1 MQASIWWGSWGL
13 RADLV
18 LGLVIPSYIPGESA
32 YSWVTQY
39 FVHSA
44 YSDRNR
50 FCDRL
55 FHHPAIRLHPSL
67 PGHIEV
73 TAQAAGVDPQY
84 LLHHGSAFPLFAL
97 TLNNKQQVHALAAAM
112 LGEGRGLMA
121 LSGQA
126 ASKLTFGGAC
136 LKLCPI
142 CLLEDEQ
149 VVGGGYWHTAHQLYG
164 VTACAKHM
172 LRLHT
177 LATGS
182 GGIDR
187 RLLLPDPTM
196 PYEPARP
203 SEQEVYLSA
212 FIAGLHR
219 YLCVQSP
226 VRSPAEHYRRW
237 LGQQGYLTR
246 HGHLRYHALRQDMS
260 QFWQGLFTGT
270 APTVPLGLASYR
282 YVSGLVH
289 GDHNYHYLKHVI
301 LMAFVSRSPAEFFS
315 VEDQYVMQEPT
326 SLPSEGR
333 PSEQTVLRL
342 LAEQTSMRQ
351 IARQTGY
358 SVGYIKQLALRHNHP
373 VEHRAQRITAA
384 VARGIWRQAFMG
396 VSRQQIAHCHGVSV
410 GAVEAIIQSH
420 QGLSDWR
427 RHLGSVRKLREHRD
441 TLTTY
446 LTQHVDASRGG
457 IEQAC
462 RTAFSW
468 LYRHDRSW
476 LYQQLP
482 APKQSVYHPSVDWAQ
497 RDRALVA
504 QLEQLDG
511 EARSLSA
518 LERALG
524 RPDWLRKYKARL
536 PLSYAL
542 AVRLVA
548 AYAAQH
554 PRP

>member
-1 MQASIWWGSWGL
+1 MLGS
-13 RADLV
+13 
-18 LGLVIPSYIPGESA
+18 VIPAYIPGESA
-32 YSWVTQY
+32 YSWVSQY
-39 FVHSA
+39 FVQSA

-50 FCDRL
+50 VCDRL

-67 PGHIEV
+67 PGHIEA

-84 LLHHGSAFPLFAL
+84 LLHHGTGFPLYAL
-97 TLNNKQQVHALAAAM
+97 TLIDKLQVDTLASAM
-112 LGEGRGLMA
+112 LGEGQGLMA

-126 ASKLTFGGAC
+126 ASKLAFGGVCLKWCPAC
-136 LKLCPI
+136 LR
-142 CLLEDEQ
+142 EDEQ
-149 VVGGGYWHTAHQLYG
+149 DVGCGYWHTAHQLYG
-164 VTACAKHM
+164 VTACVKHA
-172 LRLHT
+172 LRLQT
-177 LATGS
+177 LAAS
-182 GGIDR
+182 AGGIDR
-187 RLLLPDPTM
+187 QLLLPDPEI
-196 PYEPARP
+196 PCEPSRP
-203 SEQEVYLSA
+203 SEQEINLSTYITA
-212 FIAGLHR
+212 LHR

-226 VRSPAEHYRRW
+226 TESLAELYQRW
-237 LGQQGYLTR
+237 LGQQGYLTAR
-246 HGHLRYHALRQDMS
+246 GHLRS
-260 QFWQGLFTGT
+260 QPLLQAMTEFWQGLFADIT
-270 APTVPLGLASYR
+270 PIVPPGLANYR

-289 GDHNYHYLKHVI
+289 GDRSHHYLKHVM

-315 VEDQYVMQEPT
+315 IEVQQVLPVPPACDAQAVE
-326 SLPSEGR
+326 R
-333 PSEQTVLRL
+333 AVLRW
-342 LAEQTSMRQ
+342 LAEPLSMRQ
-351 IARQTGY
+351 VARQTGY

-446 LTQHVDASRGG
+446 LAQHVDASRGG

-482 APKQSVYHPSVDWAQ
+482 APKQSVYHPSVDWVR

-554 PRP
+554 PKP

>member
-1 MQASIWWGSWGL
+1 MLGS
-13 RADLV
+13 
-18 LGLVIPSYIPGESA
+18 VIPAYIPGESA
-32 YSWVTQY
+32 YSWVSQY
-39 FVHSA
+39 FVQSA

-50 FCDRL
+50 VCDRL

-67 PGHIEV
+67 PGHIEA

-84 LLHHGSAFPLFAL
+84 LLHHGTGFPLYAL
-97 TLNNKQQVHALAAAM
+97 TLRDKLQVDTLASAM
-112 LGEGRGLMA
+112 LGEGQGLMA

-126 ASKLTFGGAC
+126 ASKLAFGGVCLKWCPAC
-136 LKLCPI
+136 LR
-142 CLLEDEQ
+142 EDEQ
-149 VVGGGYWHTAHQLYG
+149 DVGCGYWHTAHQLYG
-164 VTACAKHM
+164 VTACTKHA
-172 LRLHT
+172 LRLQT
-177 LATGS
+177 LAAS
-182 GGIDR
+182 AGGIDR
-187 RLLLPDPTM
+187 QLLLPDPEI
-196 PYEPARP
+196 PCEPSRP
-203 SEQEVYLSA
+203 SEQEINLSTYITA
-212 FIAGLHR
+212 LHR

-226 VRSPAEHYRRW
+226 TESLAELYQRW
-237 LGQQGYLTR
+237 LGQQGYLTAR
-246 HGHLRYHALRQDMS
+246 GHLRS
-260 QFWQGLFTGT
+260 QPLLQAMTEFWQGLFADIT
-270 APTVPLGLASYR
+270 PIVPPGLANYR

-289 GDHNYHYLKHVI
+289 GDRSHHYLKHVM

-315 VEDQYVMQEPT
+315 IEVQQVLPVPPARDAQAVE
-326 SLPSEGR
+326 R
-333 PSEQTVLRL
+333 AVLRW
-342 LAEQTSMRQ
+342 LAEPLSMRQ
-351 IARQTGY
+351 VARQTGY

-482 APKQSVYHPSVDWAQ
+482 APKQSVYHPSVDWVR

-554 PRP
+554 PKP

>member
-1 MQASIWWGSWGL
+1 MLGS
-13 RADLV
+13 
-18 LGLVIPSYIPGESA
+18 VIPAYIPGESA
-32 YSWVTQY
+32 YSWVSQY
-39 FVHSA
+39 FVQSA

-50 FCDRL
+50 VCDRL

-67 PGHIEV
+67 PGHIEA

-84 LLHHGSAFPLFAL
+84 LLHHGTGFPLYAL
-97 TLNNKQQVHALAAAM
+97 TLRDKLQVDTLASAM
-112 LGEGRGLMA
+112 LGEGQGLMA

-126 ASKLTFGGAC
+126 ASKLAFGGVCLKWCPAC
-136 LKLCPI
+136 LR
-142 CLLEDEQ
+142 EDEQ
-149 VVGGGYWHTAHQLYG
+149 DVGCGYWHTAHQLYG
-164 VTACAKHM
+164 VTACTKHA
-172 LRLHT
+172 LRLQT
-177 LATGS
+177 LAAS
-182 GGIDR
+182 AGGIDR
-187 RLLLPDPTM
+187 QLLLPDPEI
-196 PYEPARP
+196 PCEQSRP
-203 SEQEVYLSA
+203 SEQEINLSTYITA
-212 FIAGLHR
+212 LHR

-226 VRSPAEHYRRW
+226 TESLAELYQRW
-237 LGQQGYLTR
+237 LGQQGYLTAR
-246 HGHLRYHALRQDMS
+246 GHLRS
-260 QFWQGLFTGT
+260 QPLLQAMTEFWQGLFADIT
-270 APTVPLGLASYR
+270 PIVPPGLANYR

-289 GDHNYHYLKHVI
+289 GDRSHHYLKHVM

-315 VEDQYVMQEPT
+315 IEVQQVLPVPPARDAQAVE
-326 SLPSEGR
+326 R
-333 PSEQTVLRL
+333 AVLRW
-342 LAEQTSMRQ
+342 LAEPLSMRQ
-351 IARQTGY
+351 VARQTGY

-373 VEHRAQRITAA
+373 VEHRIQRITAA
-384 VARGIWRQAFMG
+384 VAQGIWRQAFMG

-446 LTQHVDASRGG
+446 LAQHVDASRGG

-482 APKQSVYHPSVDWAQ
+482 APKRAVHHPSVDWAQ
-497 RDRALVA
+497 RDLELAARLGQLAA
-504 QLEQLDG
+504 Q
-511 EARSLSA
+511 ARSLSA

-524 RPDWLRKYKARL
+524 KPDWLRKYKARL

-554 PRP
+554 AKP

>member
-1 MQASIWWGSWGL
+1 MLGS
-13 RADLV
+13 
-18 LGLVIPSYIPGESA
+18 VIPAYIPGESA
-32 YSWVTQY
+32 YSWVSQY
-39 FVHSA
+39 FVQSA

-50 FCDRL
+50 VCDRL

-67 PGHIEV
+67 PGHIEA

-84 LLHHGSAFPLFAL
+84 LLHHGTGFPLYAL
-97 TLNNKQQVHALAAAM
+97 TLRDKLQVDTLASAM
-112 LGEGRGLMA
+112 LGEGQGLMA

-126 ASKLTFGGAC
+126 ASKLAFGGVCLKWCPAC
-136 LKLCPI
+136 LR
-142 CLLEDEQ
+142 EDEQ
-149 VVGGGYWHTAHQLYG
+149 DVGCGYWHTAHQLYG
-164 VTACAKHM
+164 VTACTKHA
-172 LRLHT
+172 LRLQT
-177 LATGS
+177 LAAS
-182 GGIDR
+182 AGGIDR
-187 RLLLPDPTM
+187 QLLLPDPEI
-196 PYEPARP
+196 PCEQSRP
-203 SEQEVYLSA
+203 SEQEINLSTYITA
-212 FIAGLHR
+212 LHR

-226 VRSPAEHYRRW
+226 TESLAELYQRW
-237 LGQQGYLTR
+237 LGQQGYLTAR
-246 HGHLRYHALRQDMS
+246 GHLRS
-260 QFWQGLFTGT
+260 QPLLQAMTEFWQALFADIT
-270 APTVPLGLASYR
+270 PIVPPGLANYR

-289 GDHNYHYLKHVI
+289 GDRSHHYLKHVM

-315 VEDQYVMQEPT
+315 IEAQQV
-326 SLPSEGR
+326 LPVPPARDAQAAER
-333 PSEQTVLRL
+333 AVLRW
-342 LAEQTSMRQ
+342 LAEPLSMRQ
-351 IARQTGY
+351 IARHTGY

-427 RHLGSVRKLREHRD
+427 RHLGRVRKLREHRD

-446 LTQHVDASRGG
+446 LAQHVHASRGV

-468 LYRHDRSW
+468 LYQHDRVW

-482 APKQSVYHPSVDWAQ
+482 APKRAVHHPSVDWAQ
-497 RDRALVA
+497 RDLELAARLGQLAA
-504 QLEQLDG
+504 Q
-511 EARSLSA
+511 ARSLSA

-524 RPDWLRKYKARL
+524 KPDWLRKYKARL

-554 PRP
+554 AKP

>member
-1 MQASIWWGSWGL
+1 MLGS
-13 RADLV
+13 
-18 LGLVIPSYIPGESA
+18 VIPAYIPGESA
-32 YSWVTQY
+32 YSWVSQY
-39 FVHSA
+39 FVQSA

-50 FCDRL
+50 VCDRL

-67 PGHIEV
+67 PGHIEA

-84 LLHHGSAFPLFAL
+84 LLHHGTGFPLYAL
-97 TLNNKQQVHALAAAM
+97 TLRDKLQVDTLASAM
-112 LGEGRGLMA
+112 LGEGQGLMA

-126 ASKLTFGGAC
+126 ASKLAFGGVCLKWCPAC
-136 LKLCPI
+136 LR
-142 CLLEDEQ
+142 EDEQ
-149 VVGGGYWHTAHQLYG
+149 DVGCGYWHTAHQLYG
-164 VTACAKHM
+164 VTACTKHA
-172 LRLHT
+172 LRLQT
-177 LATGS
+177 LAAS
-182 GGIDR
+182 AGGIDR
-187 RLLLPDPTM
+187 QLLLPDPEI
-196 PYEPARP
+196 PCEQSRP
-203 SEQEVYLSA
+203 SEQEINLSTYITA
-212 FIAGLHR
+212 LHR

-226 VRSPAEHYRRW
+226 TESLAELYQRW
-237 LGQQGYLTR
+237 LGQQGYLTAR
-246 HGHLRYHALRQDMS
+246 GHLRS
-260 QFWQGLFTGT
+260 QPLLQAMTEFWQGLFADIT
-270 APTVPLGLASYR
+270 PIVPPGLANYR

-289 GDHNYHYLKHVI
+289 GDRSHHYLKHVM

-315 VEDQYVMQEPT
+315 IEVQQVLPVPPARDAQAVE
-326 SLPSEGR
+326 R
-333 PSEQTVLRL
+333 AVLRW
-342 LAEQTSMRQ
+342 LAEPLSMRQ
-351 IARQTGY
+351 VARQTGY
-358 SVGYIKQLALRHNHP
+358 SVGYIRQLALRHNHP

-446 LTQHVDASRGG
+446 LAQHVDASRGG

-554 PRP
+554 PKP

>member
-1 MQASIWWGSWGL
+1 MLTSVS
-13 RADLV
+13 
-18 LGLVIPSYIPGESA
+18 PTYIPGESA
-32 YSWVTQY
+32 YSWVSQC

-50 FCDRL
+50 FCERL
-55 FHHPAIRLHPSL
+55 FHRPAIRLHPVL

-84 LLHHGSAFPLFAL
+84 LLHYGTGFPLYAFAL
-97 TLNNKQQVHALAAAM
+97 DEQSQVHALAAAM
-112 LGEGRGLMA
+112 LGEGRGIIA

-126 ASKLTFGGAC
+126 ASKLHFGGVCLKWCPAC
-136 LKLCPI
+136 LRG
-142 CLLEDEQ
+142 DEQ
-149 VVGGGYWHTAHQLYG
+149 VVGCGYWHTAHQLYG
-164 VTACAKHM
+164 VTACETHQ

-177 LATGS
+177 LVAGA

-187 RLLLPDPTM
+187 RLFLPDPAI
-196 PYEPARP
+196 PCEPSRP
-203 SEQEVYLSA
+203 SAHEIYLSA
-212 FIAGLHR
+212 YITALHR
-219 YLCVQSP
+219 HLCVQSP
-226 VRSPAEHYRRW
+226 TESLAELYQRW
-237 LGQQGYLTR
+237 LGQQGYLTAR
-246 HGHLRYHALRQDMS
+246 GHLRSQALLQAMTE
-260 QFWQGLFTGT
+260 FWQGLFADIT
-270 APTVPLGLASYR
+270 PIVPPGLANYR

-289 GDHNYHYLKHVI
+289 GDRSHHYLKHVM

-315 VEDQYVMQEPT
+315 IEVQQVLPVPPARDAQAVE
-326 SLPSEGR
+326 R
-333 PSEQTVLRL
+333 AVLRW
-342 LAEQTSMRQ
+342 LAEPLSMRQ
-351 IARQTGY
+351 IARHTGY

-373 VEHRAQRITAA
+373 VEHRIQRITAA
-384 VARGIWRQAFMG
+384 VAQGIWRQAFMG

-427 RHLGSVRKLREHRD
+427 RHLGRVRKLREHRD

-446 LTQHVDASRGG
+446 LAQHVHASRGV

-468 LYRHDRSW
+468 LYQHDRVW

-482 APKQSVYHPSVDWAQ
+482 APKRAVHHPSVDWAQ
-497 RDRALVA
+497 RDLELAARLGQLAA
-504 QLEQLDG
+504 Q
-511 EARSLSA
+511 ARSLSA

-524 RPDWLRKYKARL
+524 KPDWLRKYKARL

-554 PRP
+554 AKP

>member
-1 MQASIWWGSWGL
+1 MLGS
-13 RADLV
+13 
-18 LGLVIPSYIPGESA
+18 VIPAYIPGESA
-32 YSWVTQY
+32 YSWVSQY
-39 FVHSA
+39 FVQSA

-50 FCDRL
+50 VCDRL

-67 PGHIEV
+67 PGHIEA

-84 LLHHGSAFPLFAL
+84 LLHHGTGFPLYAL
-97 TLNNKQQVHALAAAM
+97 TLRDKLQVDTLASAM
-112 LGEGRGLMA
+112 LGEGQGLMA

-126 ASKLTFGGAC
+126 ASKLAFGGVCLKWCPAC
-136 LKLCPI
+136 LR
-142 CLLEDEQ
+142 EDEQ
-149 VVGGGYWHTAHQLYG
+149 DVGCGYWHTAHQLYG
-164 VTACAKHM
+164 VTACTKHA
-172 LRLHT
+172 LRLQT
-177 LATGS
+177 LAAS
-182 GGIDR
+182 AGGIDR
-187 RLLLPDPTM
+187 QLLLPDPEI
-196 PYEPARP
+196 PCEQSRP
-203 SEQEVYLSA
+203 SEQEINLSTYITA
-212 FIAGLHR
+212 LHR

-226 VRSPAEHYRRW
+226 TESLAELYQRW
-237 LGQQGYLTR
+237 LGQQGYLTAR
-246 HGHLRYHALRQDMS
+246 GHLRS
-260 QFWQGLFTGT
+260 QPLLQAMTEFWQGLFADIT
-270 APTVPLGLASYR
+270 PIVPPGLANYR

-289 GDHNYHYLKHVI
+289 GDRSHHYLKHVM

-315 VEDQYVMQEPT
+315 IEVQQVLPVPPARDAQAVE
-326 SLPSEGR
+326 R
-333 PSEQTVLRL
+333 AVLRW
-342 LAEQTSMRQ
+342 LAEPLSMRQ
-351 IARQTGY
+351 VARQTGY

-373 VEHRAQRITAA
+373 VEHRIQRITAA
-384 VARGIWRQAFMG
+384 VAQGIWRQAFMG

-446 LTQHVDASRGG
+446 LAQHVDASRGG

-554 PRP
+554 PKP

>member
-1 MQASIWWGSWGL
+1 MLGS
-13 RADLV
+13 
-18 LGLVIPSYIPGESA
+18 VIPAYIPGESA
-32 YSWVTQY
+32 YSWVSQY
-39 FVHSA
+39 FVQSA

-50 FCDRL
+50 VCDRL

-67 PGHIEV
+67 PGHIEA

-84 LLHHGSAFPLFAL
+84 LLHHGTGFPLYAL
-97 TLNNKQQVHALAAAM
+97 TLRDKLQVDTLASAM
-112 LGEGRGLMA
+112 LGEGQGLMA

-126 ASKLTFGGAC
+126 ASKLAFGGVCLKWCPAC
-136 LKLCPI
+136 LR
-142 CLLEDEQ
+142 EDEQ
-149 VVGGGYWHTAHQLYG
+149 DVGCGYWHTAHQLYG
-164 VTACAKHM
+164 VTACTKHA
-172 LRLHT
+172 LRLQT
-177 LATGS
+177 LAAS
-182 GGIDR
+182 AGGIDR
-187 RLLLPDPTM
+187 QLLLPDPEI
-196 PYEPARP
+196 PCEPSRP
-203 SEQEVYLSA
+203 SEQEINLSTYITA
-212 FIAGLHR
+212 LHR

-226 VRSPAEHYRRW
+226 TESLAELYQRW
-237 LGQQGYLTR
+237 LGQQGYLTAR
-246 HGHLRYHALRQDMS
+246 GHLRS
-260 QFWQGLFTGT
+260 QPLLQAMTEFWQGLFADIT
-270 APTVPLGLASYR
+270 PIVPPGLANYR

-289 GDHNYHYLKHVI
+289 GDRSHHYLKHVM

-315 VEDQYVMQEPT
+315 IEVQQVLPVPPARDAQAVE
-326 SLPSEGR
+326 R
-333 PSEQTVLRL
+333 AVLRW
-342 LAEQTSMRQ
+342 LAEPLSMRQ
-351 IARQTGY
+351 VARQTGY

-446 LTQHVDASRGG
+446 LAQHVDASRGG

-482 APKQSVYHPSVDWAQ
+482 APKQSVYHPSVDWVR

-554 PRP
+554 PKP

>member
-1 MQASIWWGSWGL
+1 MLGS
-13 RADLV
+13 
-18 LGLVIPSYIPGESA
+18 VIPAYIPGESA
-32 YSWVTQY
+32 YSWVSQY
-39 FVHSA
+39 FVQSA

-50 FCDRL
+50 VCDRL

-67 PGHIEV
+67 PGHIEA

-84 LLHHGSAFPLFAL
+84 LLHHGTGFPLYAL
-97 TLNNKQQVHALAAAM
+97 TLRDKLQVDTLASAM
-112 LGEGRGLMA
+112 LGEGQGLMA

-126 ASKLTFGGAC
+126 ASKLAFGGVCLKWCPAC
-136 LKLCPI
+136 LR
-142 CLLEDEQ
+142 EDEQ
-149 VVGGGYWHTAHQLYG
+149 DVGCGYWHTAHQLYG
-164 VTACAKHM
+164 VTACTKHA
-172 LRLHT
+172 LRLQT
-177 LATGS
+177 LAAS
-182 GGIDR
+182 AGGIDR
-187 RLLLPDPTM
+187 QLLLPDPEI
-196 PYEPARP
+196 PCEQSRP
-203 SEQEVYLSA
+203 SEQEINLSTYITA
-212 FIAGLHR
+212 LHR

-226 VRSPAEHYRRW
+226 TESLAELYQRW
-237 LGQQGYLTR
+237 LGQQGYLTAR
-246 HGHLRYHALRQDMS
+246 GHLRS
-260 QFWQGLFTGT
+260 QPLLQAMTEFWQGLFADIT
-270 APTVPLGLASYR
+270 PIVPPGLANYR

-289 GDHNYHYLKHVI
+289 GDRSHHYLKHVM

-315 VEDQYVMQEPT
+315 IEVQQVLPVPPARDAQAVE
-326 SLPSEGR
+326 R
-333 PSEQTVLRL
+333 AVLRW
-342 LAEQTSMRQ
+342 LAEPLSMRQ
-351 IARQTGY
+351 VARQTGY

-446 LTQHVDASRGG
+446 LAQHVDASRGG

-468 LYRHDRSW
+468 LYRHDSSW

-554 PRP
+554 PKP

>member
-1 MQASIWWGSWGL
+1 MLGS
-13 RADLV
+13 
-18 LGLVIPSYIPGESA
+18 VIPAYIPGESA
-32 YSWVTQY
+32 YSWVSQY
-39 FVHSA
+39 FVQSA

-50 FCDRL
+50 VCDRL

-67 PGHIEV
+67 PGHIEA

-84 LLHHGSAFPLFAL
+84 LLHHGTGFPLYAL
-97 TLNNKQQVHALAAAM
+97 TLRDKLQVDTLASAM
-112 LGEGRGLMA
+112 LGEGQGLMA

-126 ASKLTFGGAC
+126 ASKLAFGGVCLKWCPAC
-136 LKLCPI
+136 LR
-142 CLLEDEQ
+142 EDEQ
-149 VVGGGYWHTAHQLYG
+149 DVGCGYWHTAHQLYG
-164 VTACAKHM
+164 VTACTKHA
-172 LRLHT
+172 LRLQT
-177 LATGS
+177 LAAS
-182 GGIDR
+182 AGGIDR
-187 RLLLPDPTM
+187 QLLLPDPEI
-196 PYEPARP
+196 PCEQSRP
-203 SEQEVYLSA
+203 SEQEINLSTYITA
-212 FIAGLHR
+212 LHR

-226 VRSPAEHYRRW
+226 TESLAELYQRW
-237 LGQQGYLTR
+237 LGQQGYLTAR
-246 HGHLRYHALRQDMS
+246 GHLRS
-260 QFWQGLFTGT
+260 QPLLQAMTEFWQGLFADIT
-270 APTVPLGLASYR
+270 PIVPPGLANYR

-289 GDHNYHYLKHVI
+289 GDRSHHYLKHVM

-315 VEDQYVMQEPT
+315 IEAQQV
-326 SLPSEGR
+326 LPVPPARDAQAAER
-333 PSEQTVLRL
+333 AVLRW
-342 LAEQTSMRQ
+342 LAEPLSMRQ
-351 IARQTGY
+351 IARHTGY

-446 LTQHVDASRGG
+446 LAQHVDASRGG

-554 PRP
+554 PKP

>member
-1 MQASIWWGSWGL
+1 MLGS
-13 RADLV
+13 
-18 LGLVIPSYIPGESA
+18 VIPAYIPGESA
-32 YSWVTQY
+32 YSWVSQY
-39 FVHSA
+39 FVQSA

-50 FCDRL
+50 VCDRL

-67 PGHIEV
+67 PGHIEA

-84 LLHHGSAFPLFAL
+84 LLHHGTGFPLYAL
-97 TLNNKQQVHALAAAM
+97 TLRDKLQVDTLASAM
-112 LGEGRGLMA
+112 LGEGQGLMA

-126 ASKLTFGGAC
+126 ASKLAFGGVCLKWCPAC
-136 LKLCPI
+136 LR
-142 CLLEDEQ
+142 EDEQ
-149 VVGGGYWHTAHQLYG
+149 DVGCGYWHTAHQLYG
-164 VTACAKHM
+164 VTACTKHA
-172 LRLHT
+172 LRLQT
-177 LATGS
+177 LAAS
-182 GGIDR
+182 AGGIDR
-187 RLLLPDPTM
+187 QLLLPDPEIPCEPSR
-196 PYEPARP
+196 PYE
-203 SEQEVYLSA
+203 QEINLSTYITA
-212 FIAGLHR
+212 LHR

-226 VRSPAEHYRRW
+226 TESLAELYQRW
-237 LGQQGYLTR
+237 LGQQGYLTAR
-246 HGHLRYHALRQDMS
+246 GHLRS
-260 QFWQGLFTGT
+260 QPLLQAMTEFWQGLFADIT
-270 APTVPLGLASYR
+270 PIVPPGLANYR

-289 GDHNYHYLKHVI
+289 GDRSHHYLKHVM

-315 VEDQYVMQEPT
+315 IEAQQVLPVPPARDAQAVE
-326 SLPSEGR
+326 R
-333 PSEQTVLRL
+333 AVLRW
-342 LAEQTSMRQ
+342 LAEPLSMRQ
-351 IARQTGY
+351 VARQTGY

-446 LTQHVDASRGG
+446 LAQHVDASRGG

-554 PRP
+554 PKP

>member
-1 MQASIWWGSWGL
+1 MLGS
-13 RADLV
+13 
-18 LGLVIPSYIPGESA
+18 VIPAYIPGESA
-32 YSWVTQY
+32 YSWVSQY
-39 FVHSA
+39 FVQSA

-50 FCDRL
+50 VCDRL

-67 PGHIEV
+67 PGHIEA

-84 LLHHGSAFPLFAL
+84 LLHHGTGFPLYAL
-97 TLNNKQQVHALAAAM
+97 TLRDKLQVDTLASAM
-112 LGEGRGLMA
+112 LGEGQGLMA

-126 ASKLTFGGAC
+126 ASKLAFGGVCLKWCPAC
-136 LKLCPI
+136 LR
-142 CLLEDEQ
+142 EDEQ
-149 VVGGGYWHTAHQLYG
+149 DVGCGYWHTAHQLYG
-164 VTACAKHM
+164 VTACTKHA
-172 LRLHT
+172 LRLQT
-177 LATGS
+177 LAAS
-182 GGIDR
+182 AGGIDR
-187 RLLLPDPTM
+187 QLLLPDPEI
-196 PYEPARP
+196 PCEQSRP
-203 SEQEVYLSA
+203 SEQEINLSTYITA
-212 FIAGLHR
+212 LHR

-226 VRSPAEHYRRW
+226 TESLAELYQRW
-237 LGQQGYLTR
+237 LGQQGYLTAR
-246 HGHLRYHALRQDMS
+246 GHLRS
-260 QFWQGLFTGT
+260 QPLLQAMTEFWQGLFADIT
-270 APTVPLGLASYR
+270 PIVPPGLANYR

-289 GDHNYHYLKHVI
+289 GDRSHHYLKHVM

-315 VEDQYVMQEPT
+315 IEVQQVLPVPPARDAQAVE
-326 SLPSEGR
+326 R
-333 PSEQTVLRL
+333 AVLRW
-342 LAEQTSMRQ
+342 LAEPLSMRQ
-351 IARQTGY
+351 VARQTGY

-427 RHLGSVRKLREHRD
+427 RHLGRVRKLREHRD

-446 LTQHVDASRGG
+446 LAQHVHASRGV

-468 LYRHDRSW
+468 LYQHDRVW

-482 APKQSVYHPSVDWAQ
+482 APKRAVHHPSVDWAQ
-497 RDRALVA
+497 RDLELAARLGQLAA
-504 QLEQLDG
+504 Q
-511 EARSLSA
+511 ARSLSA

-524 RPDWLRKYKARL
+524 KPDWLRKYKARL

-554 PRP
+554 PKP

>member
-1 MQASIWWGSWGL
+1 MLGS
-13 RADLV
+13 
-18 LGLVIPSYIPGESA
+18 VIPAYIPGESA
-32 YSWVTQY
+32 YSWVSQY
-39 FVHSA
+39 FVQSA

-50 FCDRL
+50 VCDRL

-67 PGHIEV
+67 PGHIEA

-84 LLHHGSAFPLFAL
+84 LLHHGTGFPLYAL
-97 TLNNKQQVHALAAAM
+97 TLRDKLQVDTLASAM
-112 LGEGRGLMA
+112 LGEGQGLMA

-126 ASKLTFGGAC
+126 ASKLAFGGVCLKWCPAC
-136 LKLCPI
+136 LR
-142 CLLEDEQ
+142 EDEQ
-149 VVGGGYWHTAHQLYG
+149 DVGCGYWHTAHQLYG
-164 VTACAKHM
+164 VTACTKHA
-172 LRLHT
+172 LRLQT
-177 LATGS
+177 LAAS
-182 GGIDR
+182 AGGIDR
-187 RLLLPDPTM
+187 QLLLPDPEI
-196 PYEPARP
+196 PCEQSRP
-203 SEQEVYLSA
+203 SEQEINLSTYITA
-212 FIAGLHR
+212 LHR

-226 VRSPAEHYRRW
+226 TESLAELYQRW
-237 LGQQGYLTR
+237 LGQQGYLTAR
-246 HGHLRYHALRQDMS
+246 GHLRS
-260 QFWQGLFTGT
+260 QPLLQAMTEFWQGLFADIT
-270 APTVPLGLASYR
+270 PIVPPGLANYR

-289 GDHNYHYLKHVI
+289 GDRSHHYLKHVM

-315 VEDQYVMQEPT
+315 IEVQQVLPVPPARDAQAVE
-326 SLPSEGR
+326 R
-333 PSEQTVLRL
+333 AVLRW
-342 LAEQTSMRQ
+342 LAEPLSMRQ
-351 IARQTGY
+351 VARQTGY

-446 LTQHVDASRGG
+446 LAQHVDASRGG

-554 PRP
+554 PKP

>member
-1 MQASIWWGSWGL
+1 MLGS
-13 RADLV
+13 
-18 LGLVIPSYIPGESA
+18 VIPAYIPGESA
-32 YSWVTQY
+32 YSWVSQY
-39 FVHSA
+39 FVQSA

-50 FCDRL
+50 VCDRL

-67 PGHIEV
+67 PGHIEA

-84 LLHHGSAFPLFAL
+84 LLHHGTGFPLYAL
-97 TLNNKQQVHALAAAM
+97 TLRDKLQVDTLASAM
-112 LGEGRGLMA
+112 LGEGQGLMA

-126 ASKLTFGGAC
+126 ASKLAFGGVCLKWCPAC
-136 LKLCPI
+136 LR
-142 CLLEDEQ
+142 EDEQ
-149 VVGGGYWHTAHQLYG
+149 DVGCGYWHTAHQLYG
-164 VTACAKHM
+164 VTACTKHA
-172 LRLHT
+172 LRLQT
-177 LATGS
+177 LAAS
-182 GGIDR
+182 AGGIDR
-187 RLLLPDPTM
+187 QLLLPDPEI
-196 PYEPARP
+196 PCEQSRP
-203 SEQEVYLSA
+203 SEQEINLSTYITA
-212 FIAGLHR
+212 LHR

-226 VRSPAEHYRRW
+226 TESLAELYQRW
-237 LGQQGYLTR
+237 LGQQGYLTAR
-246 HGHLRYHALRQDMS
+246 GHLRS
-260 QFWQGLFTGT
+260 QPLLQAMTEFWQGLFADIT
-270 APTVPLGLASYR
+270 PIVPPGLANYR

-289 GDHNYHYLKHVI
+289 GDRSHHYLKHVM

-315 VEDQYVMQEPT
+315 IEVQQVLPVPPARDAQAVE
-326 SLPSEGR
+326 R
-333 PSEQTVLRL
+333 AVLRW
-342 LAEQTSMRQ
+342 LAEPLSMRQ
-351 IARQTGY
+351 VARQTGY

-446 LTQHVDASRGG
+446 LAQHVDASRGG

-554 PRP
+554 AKP

>member
-1 MQASIWWGSWGL
+1 MLGS
-13 RADLV
+13 
-18 LGLVIPSYIPGESA
+18 VIPAYIPGESA
-32 YSWVTQY
+32 YSWVSQY
-39 FVHSA
+39 FVQSA

-50 FCDRL
+50 VCDRL

-67 PGHIEV
+67 PGHIEA

-84 LLHHGSAFPLFAL
+84 LLHHGTGFPLYAL
-97 TLNNKQQVHALAAAM
+97 TLRDKLQVDTLASAM
-112 LGEGRGLMA
+112 LGEGQGLMA

-126 ASKLTFGGAC
+126 ASKLAFGGVCLKWCPAC
-136 LKLCPI
+136 LR
-142 CLLEDEQ
+142 EDEQ
-149 VVGGGYWHTAHQLYG
+149 DVGCGYWHTAHQLYG
-164 VTACAKHM
+164 VTACTKHA
-172 LRLHT
+172 LRLQT
-177 LATGS
+177 LAAS
-182 GGIDR
+182 AGGIDR
-187 RLLLPDPTM
+187 QLLLPDPEI
-196 PYEPARP
+196 PCEQSRP
-203 SEQEVYLSA
+203 SEQEINLSTYITA
-212 FIAGLHR
+212 LHR

-226 VRSPAEHYRRW
+226 TESLAELYQRW
-237 LGQQGYLTR
+237 LGQQGYLTAR
-246 HGHLRYHALRQDMS
+246 GHLRS
-260 QFWQGLFTGT
+260 QPLLQAMTEFWQGLFADIT
-270 APTVPLGLASYR
+270 PIVPPGLANYR

-289 GDHNYHYLKHVI
+289 GDRSHHYLKHVM

-315 VEDQYVMQEPT
+315 IEVQQVLPVPPARDAQAVE
-326 SLPSEGR
+326 R
-333 PSEQTVLRL
+333 AVLRW
-342 LAEQTSMRQ
+342 LAEPLSMRQ
-351 IARQTGY
+351 IARHTGY

-373 VEHRAQRITAA
+373 VEHRIQRITAA
-384 VARGIWRQAFMG
+384 VAQGIWRQAFMG

-446 LTQHVDASRGG
+446 LAQHVDASRGG

-554 PRP
+554 PKP

>member
-1 MQASIWWGSWGL
+1 MLGS
-13 RADLV
+13 
-18 LGLVIPSYIPGESA
+18 VIPAYIPGESA
-32 YSWVTQY
+32 YSWVSQY
-39 FVHSA
+39 FVQSA

-50 FCDRL
+50 VCDRL
-55 FHHPAIRLHPSL
+55 FHYPAIRLHPSL
-67 PGHIEV
+67 PGHIEA

-84 LLHHGSAFPLFAL
+84 LLHHGTGFPLYAL
-97 TLNNKQQVHALAAAM
+97 TLRDKLQVDTLASAM
-112 LGEGRGLMA
+112 LGEGQGLMA

-126 ASKLTFGGAC
+126 ASKLAFGGVCLKWCPAC
-136 LKLCPI
+136 LR
-142 CLLEDEQ
+142 EDEQ
-149 VVGGGYWHTAHQLYG
+149 DVGCGYWHTAHQLYG
-164 VTACAKHM
+164 VTACTKHA
-172 LRLHT
+172 LRLQT
-177 LATGS
+177 LAAS
-182 GGIDR
+182 AGGIDR
-187 RLLLPDPTM
+187 QLLLPDPEI
-196 PYEPARP
+196 PCEPSRP
-203 SEQEVYLSA
+203 SEQEINLSTYITA
-212 FIAGLHR
+212 LHR

-226 VRSPAEHYRRW
+226 TESLAELYQRW
-237 LGQQGYLTR
+237 LGQQGYLTAR
-246 HGHLRYHALRQDMS
+246 GHLRS
-260 QFWQGLFTGT
+260 QPLLQAMTEFWQGLFADIT
-270 APTVPLGLASYR
+270 PIVPPGLANYR

-289 GDHNYHYLKHVI
+289 GDRSHHYLKHVM

-315 VEDQYVMQEPT
+315 IEVQQVLPVPPARDAQAVE
-326 SLPSEGR
+326 R
-333 PSEQTVLRL
+333 AVLRW
-342 LAEQTSMRQ
+342 LAEPLSMRQ
-351 IARQTGY
+351 VARQTGY

-420 QGLSDWR
+420 QGLSGWR

-446 LTQHVDASRGG
+446 LAQHVDASRGG

-468 LYRHDRSW
+468 LYKHDRVW

-482 APKQSVYHPSVDWAQ
+482 AAKRAVYHPSVDWAQ
-497 RDRALVA
+497 RDRMLV
-504 QLEQLDG
+504 EQLG
-511 EARSLSA
+511 LLAEQASSLSG

-524 RPDWLRKYKARL
+524 RPDWLRKYKVRL

-554 PRP
+554 PKP

>member
-1 MQASIWWGSWGL
+1 MLGS
-13 RADLV
+13 
-18 LGLVIPSYIPGESA
+18 VIPAYIPGESA
-32 YSWVTQY
+32 YSWVSQY
-39 FVHSA
+39 FVQSA

-50 FCDRL
+50 VCDRL
-55 FHHPAIRLHPSL
+55 FHYPAIRLHPSL
-67 PGHIEV
+67 PGHIEA

-84 LLHHGSAFPLFAL
+84 LLHHGTGFPLYAL
-97 TLNNKQQVHALAAAM
+97 TLRDKLQVDTLASAM
-112 LGEGRGLMA
+112 LGEGQGLMA

-126 ASKLTFGGAC
+126 ASKLAFGGVCLKWCPAC
-136 LKLCPI
+136 LR
-142 CLLEDEQ
+142 EDEQ
-149 VVGGGYWHTAHQLYG
+149 DVGCGYWHTAHQLYG
-164 VTACAKHM
+164 VTACTKHA
-172 LRLHT
+172 LRLQT
-177 LATGS
+177 LAAS
-182 GGIDR
+182 AGGIDR
-187 RLLLPDPTM
+187 QLLLPDPEI
-196 PYEPARP
+196 PCEPSRP
-203 SEQEVYLSA
+203 SEQEINLSTYITA
-212 FIAGLHR
+212 LHR

-226 VRSPAEHYRRW
+226 TESLAELYQRW
-237 LGQQGYLTR
+237 LGQQGYLTAR
-246 HGHLRYHALRQDMS
+246 GHLRS
-260 QFWQGLFTGT
+260 QPLLQAMTEFWQGLFADIT
-270 APTVPLGLASYR
+270 PIVPPGLANYR

-289 GDHNYHYLKHVI
+289 GDRSHHYLKHVM

-315 VEDQYVMQEPT
+315 IEVQQVLPVPPARDAQAVE
-326 SLPSEGR
+326 R
-333 PSEQTVLRL
+333 AVLRW
-342 LAEQTSMRQ
+342 LAEPLSMRQ
-351 IARQTGY
+351 VARQTGY

-446 LTQHVDASRGG
+446 LAQHVDASRGG

-554 PRP
+554 PKP

>member
-1 MQASIWWGSWGL
+1 MLGS
-13 RADLV
+13 
-18 LGLVIPSYIPGESA
+18 VIPAYIPGESA
-32 YSWVTQY
+32 YSWVSQY
-39 FVHSA
+39 FVQSA

-50 FCDRL
+50 VCDRL

-67 PGHIEV
+67 PGHIEA

-84 LLHHGSAFPLFAL
+84 LLHHGTGFPLYAL
-97 TLNNKQQVHALAAAM
+97 TLRDKLQVDTLASAM
-112 LGEGRGLMA
+112 LGEGQGLMA

-126 ASKLTFGGAC
+126 ASKLAFGGVCLKWCPAC
-136 LKLCPI
+136 LR
-142 CLLEDEQ
+142 EDEQ
-149 VVGGGYWHTAHQLYG
+149 DVGCGYWHTAHQLYG
-164 VTACAKHM
+164 VTACTKHA
-172 LRLHT
+172 LRLQT
-177 LATGS
+177 LAAS
-182 GGIDR
+182 AGGIDR
-187 RLLLPDPTM
+187 QLLLPDPEI
-196 PYEPARP
+196 PCEQSRP
-203 SEQEVYLSA
+203 SEQEINLSTYITA
-212 FIAGLHR
+212 LHR

-226 VRSPAEHYRRW
+226 TESLAELYQRW
-237 LGQQGYLTR
+237 LGQQGYLTAR
-246 HGHLRYHALRQDMS
+246 GHLRS
-260 QFWQGLFTGT
+260 QPLLQAMTEFWQGLFADIT
-270 APTVPLGLASYR
+270 PIVPPGLANYR

-289 GDHNYHYLKHVI
+289 GDRSHHYLKHVM
-301 LMAFVSRSPAEFFS
+301 LMAFVSRSPAELFS
-315 VEDQYVMQEPT
+315 IEVQQVLPVPPARDAQAVE
-326 SLPSEGR
+326 R
-333 PSEQTVLRL
+333 AVLRW
-342 LAEQTSMRQ
+342 LAEPLSMRQ
-351 IARQTGY
+351 VARQTGY

-554 PRP
+554 PKP

>member
-1 MQASIWWGSWGL
+1 MLGS
-13 RADLV
+13 
-18 LGLVIPSYIPGESA
+18 VIPAYIPGESA
-32 YSWVTQY
+32 YSWVSQY
-39 FVHSA
+39 FVQSA

-50 FCDRL
+50 VCDRL
-55 FHHPAIRLHPSL
+55 FQHPAIRLHPSL
-67 PGHIEV
+67 PGHIEA

-84 LLHHGSAFPLFAL
+84 LLHHGTGFPLYAL
-97 TLNNKQQVHALAAAM
+97 TLRDKLQVDTLASAM
-112 LGEGRGLMA
+112 LGEGQGLMA

-126 ASKLTFGGAC
+126 ASKLAFGGVCLKWCPAC
-136 LKLCPI
+136 LR
-142 CLLEDEQ
+142 EDEQ
-149 VVGGGYWHTAHQLYG
+149 DVGCGYWHTAHQLYG
-164 VTACAKHM
+164 VTACTKHA
-172 LRLHT
+172 LRLQT
-177 LATGS
+177 LAAS
-182 GGIDR
+182 AGGIDR
-187 RLLLPDPTM
+187 QLLLPDPEM
-196 PYEPARP
+196 PCEPSRP
-203 SEQEVYLSA
+203 SEQEINLSTYITA
-212 FIAGLHR
+212 LHR

-226 VRSPAEHYRRW
+226 TESLAELYLRW
-237 LGQQGYLTR
+237 LGQQGYLTAR
-246 HGHLRYHALRQDMS
+246 GHLRS
-260 QFWQGLFTGT
+260 QPLLQAMTEFWQGLFADIT
-270 APTVPLGLASYR
+270 PIVPPALANYR

-289 GDHNYHYLKHVI
+289 GDRSHHYLKHVM

-315 VEDQYVMQEPT
+315 IEVQQVLPVPPARDAQAVE
-326 SLPSEGR
+326 R
-333 PSEQTVLRL
+333 AVLRW
-342 LAEQTSMRQ
+342 LAEPLSMRQ
-351 IARQTGY
+351 VARQTGY

-482 APKQSVYHPSVDWAQ
+482 APKQSVYHPSVDWVR

-554 PRP
+554 PKP

>member
-1 MQASIWWGSWGL
+1 MLGS
-13 RADLV
+13 
-18 LGLVIPSYIPGESA
+18 VIPAYIPGESA
-32 YSWVTQY
+32 YSWVSQY
-39 FVHSA
+39 FVQSA

-50 FCDRL
+50 VCDRL

-67 PGHIEV
+67 PGHIEA

-84 LLHHGSAFPLFAL
+84 LLHHGTGFPLYAL
-97 TLNNKQQVHALAAAM
+97 TLRDKLQVDTLASAM
-112 LGEGRGLMA
+112 LGEGQGLMA

-126 ASKLTFGGAC
+126 ASKLAFGGVCLKWCPAC
-136 LKLCPI
+136 LR
-142 CLLEDEQ
+142 EDEQ
-149 VVGGGYWHTAHQLYG
+149 DVGCGYWHTAHQLYG
-164 VTACAKHM
+164 VTACTKHA
-172 LRLHT
+172 LRLQT
-177 LATGS
+177 LAAS
-182 GGIDR
+182 AGGIDR
-187 RLLLPDPTM
+187 QLLLPDPEIPCEPSR
-196 PYEPARP
+196 PYE
-203 SEQEVYLSA
+203 QEINLSTYITA
-212 FIAGLHR
+212 LHR

-226 VRSPAEHYRRW
+226 TESLAELYQRW
-237 LGQQGYLTR
+237 LGQQGYLTAR
-246 HGHLRYHALRQDMS
+246 GHLRS
-260 QFWQGLFTGT
+260 QPLLQAMTEFWQGLFADIT
-270 APTVPLGLASYR
+270 PIVPPGLANYR

-289 GDHNYHYLKHVI
+289 GDRSHHYLKHVM

-315 VEDQYVMQEPT
+315 IEAQQV
-326 SLPSEGR
+326 LPVPPARDAQAAER
-333 PSEQTVLRL
+333 AVLRW
-342 LAEQTSMRQ
+342 LAEPLSMRQ
-351 IARQTGY
+351 IARHTGY

-446 LTQHVDASRGG
+446 LAQHVDASRGG

-554 PRP
+554 PKP

>member
-1 MQASIWWGSWGL
+1 MLGS
-13 RADLV
+13 
-18 LGLVIPSYIPGESA
+18 VIPAYIPGESA
-32 YSWVTQY
+32 YSWVSQY
-39 FVHSA
+39 FVQSA

-50 FCDRL
+50 VCDRL

-67 PGHIEV
+67 PGHIEA

-84 LLHHGSAFPLFAL
+84 LLHHGTGFPLYAL
-97 TLNNKQQVHALAAAM
+97 TLRDKLQVDTLASAM
-112 LGEGRGLMA
+112 LGEGQGLMA

-126 ASKLTFGGAC
+126 ASKLAFGGVCLKWCPAC
-136 LKLCPI
+136 LR
-142 CLLEDEQ
+142 EDEQ
-149 VVGGGYWHTAHQLYG
+149 DVGCGYWHTAHQLYG
-164 VTACAKHM
+164 VTACTKHA
-172 LRLHT
+172 LRLQT
-177 LATGS
+177 LAAS
-182 GGIDR
+182 AGGIDR
-187 RLLLPDPTM
+187 QLLLPDPEIPCEPSR
-196 PYEPARP
+196 PYE
-203 SEQEVYLSA
+203 QEINLSTYITA
-212 FIAGLHR
+212 LHR

-226 VRSPAEHYRRW
+226 TESLAELYQRW
-237 LGQQGYLTR
+237 LGQQGYLTAR
-246 HGHLRYHALRQDMS
+246 GHLRS
-260 QFWQGLFTGT
+260 QPLLQAMTEFWQGLFADIT
-270 APTVPLGLASYR
+270 PIVPPGLANYR

-289 GDHNYHYLKHVI
+289 GDRSHHYLKHVM

-315 VEDQYVMQEPT
+315 IEVQQVLPVPPARDAQAVE
-326 SLPSEGR
+326 R
-333 PSEQTVLRL
+333 AVLRW
-342 LAEQTSMRQ
+342 LAEPLSMRQ
-351 IARQTGY
+351 VARQTGY

-446 LTQHVDASRGG
+446 LAQHVDASRGG

-518 LERALG
+518 LERAHG

-554 PRP
+554 PKP

>member
-1 MQASIWWGSWGL
+1 MLGS
-13 RADLV
+13 
-18 LGLVIPSYIPGESA
+18 VIPAYIPGESA
-32 YSWVTQY
+32 YSWVSQY
-39 FVHSA
+39 FVQSA

-50 FCDRL
+50 VCDRL

-67 PGHIEV
+67 PGHIEA

-84 LLHHGSAFPLFAL
+84 LLHHGTGFPLYAL
-97 TLNNKQQVHALAAAM
+97 TLRDKLQVDTLASAM
-112 LGEGRGLMA
+112 LGEGQGLMA

-126 ASKLTFGGAC
+126 ASKLAFGGVCLKWCPAC
-136 LKLCPI
+136 LR
-142 CLLEDEQ
+142 EDEQ
-149 VVGGGYWHTAHQLYG
+149 DVGCGYWHTAHQLYG
-164 VTACAKHM
+164 VTACTKHA
-172 LRLHT
+172 LRLQT
-177 LATGS
+177 LAAS
-182 GGIDR
+182 AGGIDR
-187 RLLLPDPTM
+187 QLLLPDPEI
-196 PYEPARP
+196 PCEPSRP
-203 SEQEVYLSA
+203 SEQEINLSTYITA
-212 FIAGLHR
+212 LHR

-226 VRSPAEHYRRW
+226 TESLAELYQRW
-237 LGQQGYLTR
+237 LGQQGYLTAR
-246 HGHLRYHALRQDMS
+246 GHLRS
-260 QFWQGLFTGT
+260 QPLLQAMTEFWQGLFADIT
-270 APTVPLGLASYR
+270 PIVPPGLANYR

-289 GDHNYHYLKHVI
+289 GDRSHHYLKHVM

-315 VEDQYVMQEPT
+315 IEVQQVLPVPPARDAQAVE
-326 SLPSEGR
+326 R
-333 PSEQTVLRL
+333 AVLRW
-342 LAEQTSMRQ
+342 LAEPLSMRQ
-351 IARQTGY
+351 VARQTGY

-446 LTQHVDASRGG
+446 LAQHVDASRGG

>member
-1 MQASIWWGSWGL
+1 MLGS
-13 RADLV
+13 
-18 LGLVIPSYIPGESA
+18 VIPAYIPGESA
-32 YSWVTQY
+32 YSWVSQY
-39 FVHSA
+39 FVQSA

-50 FCDRL
+50 VCDRL

-67 PGHIEV
+67 PGHIEA

-84 LLHHGSAFPLFAL
+84 LLHHGTGFPLYAL
-97 TLNNKQQVHALAAAM
+97 TLRDKLQVDTLASAM
-112 LGEGRGLMA
+112 LGEGQGLMA

-126 ASKLTFGGAC
+126 ASKLAFGGVCLKWCPAC
-136 LKLCPI
+136 LR
-142 CLLEDEQ
+142 EDEQ
-149 VVGGGYWHTAHQLYG
+149 DVGCGYWHTAHQLYG
-164 VTACAKHM
+164 VTACTKHA
-172 LRLHT
+172 LRLQT
-177 LATGS
+177 LAAS
-182 GGIDR
+182 AGGIDR
-187 RLLLPDPTM
+187 QLLLPDPEI
-196 PYEPARP
+196 PCEPSRP
-203 SEQEVYLSA
+203 SEQEINLSTYITA
-212 FIAGLHR
+212 LHR

-226 VRSPAEHYRRW
+226 TESLAELYQRW
-237 LGQQGYLTR
+237 LGQQGYLTAR
-246 HGHLRYHALRQDMS
+246 GHLRS
-260 QFWQGLFTGT
+260 QPLLQAMTEFWQGLFADIT
-270 APTVPLGLASYR
+270 PIVPPGLANYR

-289 GDHNYHYLKHVI
+289 GDRSHHYLKHVM

-315 VEDQYVMQEPT
+315 IEVQQVLPVPPARDAQAVE
-326 SLPSEGR
+326 R
-333 PSEQTVLRL
+333 AVLRW
-342 LAEQTSMRQ
+342 LAEPLSMRQ
-351 IARQTGY
+351 VARQTGY

-446 LTQHVDASRGG
+446 LAQHVDASRGG

-554 PRP
+554 PKP

>member
-1 MQASIWWGSWGL
+1 MLGS
-13 RADLV
+13 
-18 LGLVIPSYIPGESA
+18 VIPAYIPGESA
-32 YSWVTQY
+32 YSWVSQY
-39 FVHSA
+39 FVQSA

-50 FCDRL
+50 VCDRL

-67 PGHIEV
+67 PGHIEA

-84 LLHHGSAFPLFAL
+84 LLHHGTGFPLYAL
-97 TLNNKQQVHALAAAM
+97 TLRDKLQVDTLASAM
-112 LGEGRGLMA
+112 LGEGQGLMA

-126 ASKLTFGGAC
+126 ASKLAFGGVCLKWCPAC
-136 LKLCPI
+136 LR
-142 CLLEDEQ
+142 EDEQ
-149 VVGGGYWHTAHQLYG
+149 DVGCGYWHTAHQLYG
-164 VTACAKHM
+164 VTACTKHA
-172 LRLHT
+172 LRLQT
-177 LATGS
+177 LAAS
-182 GGIDR
+182 AGGIDR
-187 RLLLPDPTM
+187 QLLLPDPEI
-196 PYEPARP
+196 PCEQSRP
-203 SEQEVYLSA
+203 SEQEINLSTYITA
-212 FIAGLHR
+212 LHR

-226 VRSPAEHYRRW
+226 TESLAELYQRW
-237 LGQQGYLTR
+237 LGQQGYLTAR
-246 HGHLRYHALRQDMS
+246 GHLRS
-260 QFWQGLFTGT
+260 QPLLQAMTEFWQGLFADIT
-270 APTVPLGLASYR
+270 PIVPPGLANYR

-289 GDHNYHYLKHVI
+289 GDRSHHYLKHVM

-315 VEDQYVMQEPT
+315 IEVQQVLPVPPARDAQAVE
-326 SLPSEGR
+326 R
-333 PSEQTVLRL
+333 AVLRW
-342 LAEQTSMRQ
+342 LAEPLSMRQ
-351 IARQTGY
+351 IARHTGY

-446 LTQHVDASRGG
+446 LAQHVDASRGG

-554 PRP
+554 PKP

>member
-1 MQASIWWGSWGL
+1 MLGS
-13 RADLV
+13 
-18 LGLVIPSYIPGESA
+18 VIPAYIPGESA
-32 YSWVTQY
+32 YSWVSQY
-39 FVHSA
+39 FVQSA

-50 FCDRL
+50 VCDRL

-67 PGHIEV
+67 PGHIEA

-84 LLHHGSAFPLFAL
+84 LLHHGTGFPLYAL
-97 TLNNKQQVHALAAAM
+97 TLRDKLQVDTLASAM
-112 LGEGRGLMA
+112 LGEGQGLMA

-126 ASKLTFGGAC
+126 ASKLAFGGVCLKWCPAC
-136 LKLCPI
+136 LR
-142 CLLEDEQ
+142 EDEQ
-149 VVGGGYWHTAHQLYG
+149 DVGCGYWHTAHQLYG
-164 VTACAKHM
+164 VTACTKHA
-172 LRLHT
+172 LRLQT
-177 LATGS
+177 LAAS
-182 GGIDR
+182 AGGIDR
-187 RLLLPDPTM
+187 QLLLPDPEI
-196 PYEPARP
+196 PCEPSRP
-203 SEQEVYLSA
+203 SEQEINLSTYITA
-212 FIAGLHR
+212 LHR

-226 VRSPAEHYRRW
+226 TESLVELYQRW
-237 LGQQGYLTR
+237 LGQQGYLTAR
-246 HGHLRYHALRQDMS
+246 GHLRS
-260 QFWQGLFTGT
+260 QPLLQAMTEFWQGLFADIT
-270 APTVPLGLASYR
+270 PIVPPGLANYR

-289 GDHNYHYLKHVI
+289 GDRSHHYLKHVM

-315 VEDQYVMQEPT
+315 IEVQQVLPVPPARDAQAVE
-326 SLPSEGR
+326 R
-333 PSEQTVLRL
+333 AVLRW
-342 LAEQTSMRQ
+342 LAEPLSMRQ
-351 IARQTGY
+351 VARQTGY

-446 LTQHVDASRGG
+446 LAQHVDASRGG

-554 PRP
+554 PKP